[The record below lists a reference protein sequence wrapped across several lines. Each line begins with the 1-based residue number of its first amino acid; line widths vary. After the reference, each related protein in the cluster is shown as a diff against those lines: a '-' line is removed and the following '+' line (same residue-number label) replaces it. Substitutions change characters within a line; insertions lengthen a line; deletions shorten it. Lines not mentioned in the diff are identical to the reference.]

1 MIKERLLHHAIER
14 SSWRYK
20 KTRCHWDKD
29 RYLHTEALGKNN
41 LQEIKNLKAQAQT
54 QTNQLRMGGVTLG
67 CIKSINIFKTYVTAA
82 WLCQSKSFKNI
93 TSFLNFDCSCRA
105 KAALWQAKVSCY
117 LGTVDYISAYLNCL
131 SLPWL

>member
-1 MIKERLLHHAIER
+1 MIVIKERLLHHAIER

-93 TSFLNFDCSCRA
+93 TSFLNFDSLVEPRQRFGRQRYPA
-105 KAALWQAKVSCY
+105 IWEL
-117 LGTVDYISAYLNCL
+117 LIISQHT
-131 SLPWL
+131 